1 MANFD
6 EFYEQAI
13 SWAKKNTLFF
23 KDLELYEEDGKL
35 AFLEGYYNLPEN
47 FFDKDDNFDKF
58 YEPLKKLYV
67 LKQYINKATI
77 IL

>member
-23 KDLELYEEDGKL
+23 EVLELNEEDGNE

-47 FFDKDDNFDKF
+47 FFDKDDNFDKL

-67 LKQYINKATI
+67 LEQYINKSTI